1 MTSVVEQRV
10 RELRQKIKDLT
21 PTRDASHDDI
31 CRLVKRR
38 QKAITTYS
46 LIASERKPSNAYRS
60 VRIRQKMSKKFYEKV
75 KKRVKAKHEEE
86 YYKKRSGLML
96 DVNDTTKALVMVSRF
111 HGHLSEKIQTL
122 IKELTDAYNSDAWN
136 LLVKDKRQRSDGMG
150 RGSRTKPAGKAKPK
164 AVAGGRGR
172 PAGGERLT
180 PSPATPPMPADDG
193 LPNFAGLQ
201 VAAFKG
207 PWLVSCDQLTA
218 EATVGGDGLFD
229 MHQKYH
235 QGSGMVGGW
244 SALRCKIVRDSSI
257 KSFVTNI
264 DGAVWIM
271 TKADMDM
278 GGKSVIRWS
287 AENKPDSVWTR
298 QKRQKEEVPARKSA
312 VGKATPKQQV
322 RRTVTQP
329 TTPITDMQSDITSS
343 GIGESQVP
351 PAGGATGGSPTP
363 QPVEWYTEIRDGKL
377 MWTDGIS
384 AVPAEDRV
392 TDDSR
397 QKNQDAVLG

>member
-1 MTSVVEQRV
+1 MTLKMSMKDY
-10 RELRQKIKDLT
+10 QKILKL
-21 PTRDASHDDI
+21 RKA
-31 CRLVKRR
+31 R
-38 QKAITTYS
+38 Q
-46 LIASERKPSNAYRS
+46 
-60 VRIRQKMSKKFYEKV
+60 
-75 KKRVKAKHEEE
+75 EET
-86 YYKKRSGLML
+86 YYKKQSVLML
-96 DVNDTTKALVMVSRF
+96 DVTDTTKALIMVSRF
-111 HGHLSEKIQTL
+111 HVHLSEKIQTL
-122 IKELTDAYNSDAWN
+122 MKELTEAYNADAWN
-136 LLVKDKRQRSDGMG
+136 LLVKDKRQRDEGMS
-150 RGSRTKPAGKAKPK
+150 RGSRTKPVGKAKPK
-164 AVAGGRGR
+164 PGPQKDQGGRGR
-172 PAGGERLT
+172 AAGGGGGGRLT
-180 PSPATPPMPADDG
+180 PSPATPPMPTDEG
-193 LPNFAGLQ
+193 LSNFAGLQ

-244 SALRCKIVRDSSI
+244 SALRCKIVRDASI
-257 KSFVTNI
+257 KTFATNI

-278 GGKSVIRWS
+278 GGKSVLRWS

-298 QKRQKEEVPARKSA
+298 QKRQREEAPARFPAGKS
-312 VGKATPKQQV
+312 VRATPKQQV

-329 TTPITDMQSDITSS
+329 TTPDTQMTSGVASS
-343 GIGESQVP
+343 GIGETQVP

-397 QKNQDAVLG
+397 QKN